1 MNIKIYFR
9 SWVCPILFVYLLG
22 DLVIVKYTRDEDW
35 YRGRVKQVLGKG
47 NVNKMQVEVLYID
60 FGNSEIVGL
69 DR

>member
-1 MNIKIYFR
+1 MDLQYVQSPYICGI
-9 SWVCPILFVYLLG
+9 VG

-60 FGNSEIVGL
+60 YGNSEIVGL